1 MTASLI
7 PKREK
12 VDRIWAA
19 MQIGKRIELHPAT
32 DLWMRGARYGTVL
45 SVTPKGLY
53 RVKLDK
59 WPKVITVPQNL
70 FEVL

>member
-12 VDRIWAA
+12 VDRIWAKL
-19 MQIGKRIELHPAT
+19 QVGKRIELHPGT
-32 DLWMRGARYGTVL
+32 DLWMRGARFGTVL
-45 SVTPKGLY
+45 SITPKGLY

-59 WPKVITVPQNL
+59 WPKVIAVPQDRL
-70 FEVL
+70 KVL